1 MMQHG
6 FLRHGVM
13 VAFESFEHFRTN
25 YEEVISLFR
34 DDCDDSDDEKSYE
47 NDGSFNFRNLV
58 RNFFKNNKTLY
69 SHDPITGHPITLY
82 SGDLN
87 IIFKWLNHARSS
99 NGL

>member
-13 VAFESFEHFRTN
+13 AAFESFEHFRSN

-34 DDCDDSDDEKSYE
+34 DDCGDSDDELSAKSYE

-58 RNFFKNNKTLY
+58 RQNTHSGNLKT
-69 SHDPITGHPITLY
+69 IC
-82 SGDLN
+82 
-87 IIFKWLNHARSS
+87 IIFSCT
-99 NGL
+99 

>member
-1 MMQHG
+1 MFPLFRCSLFRSPTVHVFFAGGYLSFMMQHG

-13 VAFESFEHFRTN
+13 GAFESFEHFRTN

-58 RNFFKNNKTLY
+58 RKKMKN
-69 SHDPITGHPITLY
+69 
-82 SGDLN
+82 
-87 IIFKWLNHARSS
+87 
-99 NGL
+99 